1 VKSGSAPSPLK
12 HPSEGTCPVA
22 LLVVD
27 FISEWK
33 LPERDQLLPHV
44 RRAAPLA
51 ARLTKRART
60 SGVPVIYAND
70 NFGQWRSDFNAV
82 LSAALSS
89 TGIPA
94 SVAQLLAP
102 QSEDYRVLKPKHSAF
117 FGTPLDMLLDH
128 LGAQTVVLCGVS
140 GNQCITATALDAHM
154 RDYTVV
160 VTHDACASRTRT
172 LHDHAMAQL
181 KDVGIRV
188 MSAASVRWS
197 DLKSV

>member
-1 VKSGSAPSPLK
+1 VKPASAPSPLK
-12 HPSEGTCPVA
+12 HPSQGTCPAA

-44 RRAAPLA
+44 SRAAPCA
-51 ARLTKRART
+51 ARLIKRART

-82 LSAALSS
+82 LSVALSS
-89 TGIPA
+89 TGIPGD
-94 SVAQLLAP
+94 VAKLLAP
-102 QSEDYRVLKPKHSAF
+102 QSNDYRVLKPKHSAF
-117 FGTPLDMLLDH
+117 FGTPLDMLLEH
-128 LGAQTVVLCGVS
+128 LGAQAVVLCGVA

-160 VTHDACASRTRT
+160 VAHDACASRTRT

-188 MSAASVRWS
+188 MSAASVRWNA
-197 DLKSV
+197 LNPV